1 MTQKQYRTAQGK
13 IVDLGALQLQNE
25 HVRAVGNM
33 PVNARGDLIDS
44 NNRPIDTRNQQVAR
58 QYRKQVSNVQDT
70 PVYSSRQRSAA
81 SESEV
86 SPEPVQQVQPKAQP
100 APAEE
105 IMTTSSEAGGLAG
118 AIARARSV
126 KQQPLTPTGKTT
138 GFKKI

>member
-25 HVRAVGNM
+25 NTRAVGNM

-44 NNRPIDTRNQQVAR
+44 HNRPIDTRNQQVAR
-58 QYRKQVSNVQDT
+58 QYRKQVSNVQDA
-70 PVYSSRQRSAA
+70 PVYSSRQRTTA
-81 SESEV
+81 
-86 SPEPVQQVQPKAQP
+86 PQPVAAQP
-100 APAEE
+100 VAAQPVAEQPAVEAP
-105 IMTTSSEAGGLAG
+105 GGLAG

-126 KQQPLTPTGKTT
+126 KQEPITPTGKTT

>member
-44 NNRPIDTRNQQVAR
+44 QNRPIDSRNQQVAR
-58 QYRKQVSNVQDT
+58 QYRKQVNAAQDT
-70 PVYSSRQRSAA
+70 PVYSSRQRAA
-81 SESEV
+81 AA
-86 SPEPVQQVQPKAQP
+86 PVP
-100 APAEE
+100 APTPQPVEAQTEVEQPVAE
-105 IMTTSSEAGGLAG
+105 APGGLAS

-126 KQQPLTPTGKTT
+126 KQEPITPTGKTT

>member
-13 IVDLGALQLQNE
+13 VVDLGALQLQNE

-44 NNRPIDTRNQQVAR
+44 QNRPIDTRNQQVAR

-70 PVYSSRQRSAA
+70 PVYSSRQRAA
-81 SESEV
+81 AQAAPA
-86 SPEPVQQVQPKAQP
+86 PEPAAEPAAP
-100 APAEE
+100 APAVETQSTE
-105 IMTTSSEAGGLAG
+105 AAGGLAG

-126 KQQPLTPTGKTT
+126 KQEPMTPSGRTT

>member
-25 HVRAVGNM
+25 HTRAVGNM

-44 NNRPIDTRNQQVAR
+44 HNRPIDTRNQQVAR

-70 PVYSSRQRSAA
+70 PVYSSRQRPA
-81 SESEV
+81 
-86 SPEPVQQVQPKAQP
+86 AQP
-100 APAEE
+100 APAPQPVAPAPVAE
-105 IMTTSSEAGGLAG
+105 TQATEAPGGLAG

-126 KQQPLTPTGKTT
+126 KQEPMAPSGRTT

>member
-25 HVRAVGNM
+25 NTRAVGNM

-44 NNRPIDTRNQQVAR
+44 HNRPIDTRNQQVAR
-58 QYRKQVSNVQDT
+58 QYRKQVSNVQDA
-70 PVYSSRQRSAA
+70 PVYSSRQRTTPPAA
-81 SESEV
+81 AT
-86 SPEPVQQVQPKAQP
+86 PAPQPVAAQP
-100 APAEE
+100 VTEQPAAEAP
-105 IMTTSSEAGGLAG
+105 GGLAG

-126 KQQPLTPTGKTT
+126 KQEPITPTGKTT

>member
-25 HVRAVGNM
+25 NTRAVGNM

-44 NNRPIDTRNQQVAR
+44 HNRPIDTRNQQVAR

-70 PVYSSRQRSAA
+70 PVYSSRQRPA
-81 SESEV
+81 
-86 SPEPVQQVQPKAQP
+86 AQP
-100 APAEE
+100 APAPQPVAPAPVAE
-105 IMTTSSEAGGLAG
+105 TQSAEAPGGLAG

-126 KQQPLTPTGKTT
+126 KQEPMAPSGRTT

>member
-25 HVRAVGNM
+25 NTRAVGNM

-44 NNRPIDTRNQQVAR
+44 HNRPIDTRNQQVAR
-58 QYRKQVSNVQDT
+58 QYRKQVSNVQDA
-70 PVYSSRQRSAA
+70 PVYSSRQRTTPPAA
-81 SESEV
+81 ST
-86 SPEPVQQVQPKAQP
+86 PAPQPVAAQP
-100 APAEE
+100 LAEQPAAEAP
-105 IMTTSSEAGGLAG
+105 GGLAG

-126 KQQPLTPTGKTT
+126 KQEPITPTGKTT

>member
-44 NNRPIDTRNQQVAR
+44 QNRPIDTRNQQVAR
-58 QYRKQVSNVQDT
+58 QYRKQVGNVQDT

-81 SESEV
+81 QAAPA
-86 SPEPVQQVQPKAQP
+86 PEPVEPVPVAETHATE
-100 APAEE
+100 AP
-105 IMTTSSEAGGLAG
+105 GGLAG

-126 KQQPLTPTGKTT
+126 KQEPMTPSGRTT

>member
-25 HVRAVGNM
+25 NTRAVGNM

-44 NNRPIDTRNQQVAR
+44 HNRPIDTRNQQVAR
-58 QYRKQVSNVQDT
+58 QYRKQVSNVQDA
-70 PVYSSRQRSAA
+70 PVYSSRQRTTAPA
-81 SESEV
+81 
-86 SPEPVQQVQPKAQP
+86 PQPVAAQP
-100 APAEE
+100 VAEQPAVEAP
-105 IMTTSSEAGGLAG
+105 GGLAG

-126 KQQPLTPTGKTT
+126 KQEPITPTGKTT

>member
-33 PVNARGDLIDS
+33 PVNARGDLLDS
-44 NNRPIDTRNQQVAR
+44 QNRPIDSRNQQVAR
-58 QYRKQVSNVQDT
+58 QYRKQVSNVQDA
-70 PVYSSRQRSAA
+70 PVYSSRQRTAA
-81 SESEV
+81 
-86 SPEPVQQVQPKAQP
+86 PTAAAPTAAAPAPTPQPVPQPVAAQP
-100 APAEE
+100 AAE
-105 IMTTSSEAGGLAG
+105 APGGLAG

-126 KQQPLTPTGKTT
+126 KQEPITPTGKTT

>member
-33 PVNARGDLIDS
+33 PVNARGDLLDS
-44 NNRPIDTRNQQVAR
+44 HNRPIDTRNQQVAR
-58 QYRKQVSNVQDT
+58 QYRKQVSNVQDA
-70 PVYSSRQRSAA
+70 PVYSSRQRTTPPA
-81 SESEV
+81 
-86 SPEPVQQVQPKAQP
+86 PQPVAAQP
-100 APAEE
+100 VAAQPVAEQPAAEAP
-105 IMTTSSEAGGLAG
+105 GGLAG

-126 KQQPLTPTGKTT
+126 KQEPITPTGKTT

>member
-33 PVNARGDLIDS
+33 NVNARGDLIDS

-70 PVYSSRQRSAA
+70 PVYSSRQRSTAG
-81 SESEV
+81 ESAF
-86 SPEPVQQVQPKAQP
+86 SPEPVQQVQPNAQP
-100 APAEE
+100 DPTEE
-105 IMTTSSEAGGLAG
+105 IMTTSNEAGGLAG

>member
-25 HVRAVGNM
+25 HIRAVGNM

-44 NNRPIDTRNQQVAR
+44 HNRPIDTRNQQVAR
-58 QYRKQVSNVQDT
+58 QYKKQVSNVQDT
-70 PVYSSRQRSAA
+70 PVYSSRQR
-81 SESEV
+81 
-86 SPEPVQQVQPKAQP
+86 PETPPTPQP
-100 APAEE
+100 AAPAPVAE
-105 IMTTSSEAGGLAG
+105 TQATDAVGGLAG

-126 KQQPLTPTGKTT
+126 TQEPLTPTGRTT